1 MRQQAQ
7 TGQQGAPH
15 TLLYKTDNKTQKAA
29 YWSCTVRELPSGPV
43 QPFCVLVLHCSLRCL
58 PFASEPWNPAPWFWL
73 CRTMRQ
79 GSGASVAML
88 QQDDICSLPSKLL
101 HRLFLLKNASQAC
114 GHKKT
119 NSLHVHCGF
128 DVSWHD
134 FPVVGKCISLWRA
147 ATDDYFLHFP
157 SRYTSVSSEFMRG
170 GILLSF
176 YCSTDAAHSFY
187 SLSPAFEPWRCHPKP
202 VAQINLL
209 LLKKQTS
216 KAADTTNP
224 KMHCNSC
231 KEKLDIVFFFLFCFF

>member
-15 TLLYKTDNKTQKAA
+15 TLLYNTDNKTQKAA

-101 HRLFLLKNASQAC
+101 HRLFFIEKCITSLRSQENQFTSCSLWVWRVMTRLPSSRKMYIFVEGSNWWLFSSFPLSLHQCLIWIHARWHPSLFLLLHWCCALFLFPVSSIWTMKMPPQAC
-114 GHKKT
+114 GT
-119 NSLHVHCGF
+119 NKSAPAKET
-128 DVSWHD
+128 D
-134 FPVVGKCISLWRA
+134 F
-147 ATDDYFLHFP
+147 
-157 SRYTSVSSEFMRG
+157 
-170 GILLSF
+170 
-176 YCSTDAAHSFY
+176 
-187 SLSPAFEPWRCHPKP
+187 
-202 VAQINLL
+202 
-209 LLKKQTS
+209 
-216 KAADTTNP
+216 
-224 KMHCNSC
+224 
-231 KEKLDIVFFFLFCFF
+231 